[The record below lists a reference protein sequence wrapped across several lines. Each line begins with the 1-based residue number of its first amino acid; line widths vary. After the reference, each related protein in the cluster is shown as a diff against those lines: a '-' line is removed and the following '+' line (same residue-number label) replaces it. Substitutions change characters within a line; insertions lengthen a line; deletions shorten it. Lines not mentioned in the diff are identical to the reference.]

1 MPKPTFL
8 EIARRAGVGTATV
21 ERVLNGRGGVR
32 PATVEKVVA
41 AARSLDYPRRL
52 PEAHRG
58 VIRIEVILV
67 RPDATFFARLARAF
81 ERIAATLDRTI
92 AVHRTFLDETDPAAI
107 ARRIL
112 DPEMRRAAL
121 ILAVPDHPLVGA
133 ALRQLEAQN
142 IPTVQIVTQISAT
155 SGSYVGIDNYAAGR
169 MAGLLMSRM
178 QRRAGKVVALC
189 HSQIYR
195 VHRDR
200 VRGFFD
206 YLMEAGG
213 ADFESVAAL
222 FGHDEG
228 DRNAGQLVEAL
239 TRWPDLVGLY
249 NAGGANAALNDVLRR
264 HPLGRGIFFVG
275 HELTERST
283 RALREGIMD
292 VVLDQAPEA
301 QARRAMDLVLAI
313 LNLHDLPVDNP
324 PIRFV
329 TFTAENL

>member
-1 MPKPTFL
+1 
-8 EIARRAGVGTATV
+8 
-21 ERVLNGRGGVR
+21 VLNGRGGVR
-32 PATVEKVVA
+32 PETVEKVVA

-52 PEAHRG
+52 PEAHHG

-67 RPDATFFARLARAF
+67 RPDATFFARLSRAF

-92 AVHRTFLDETDPAAI
+92 AVHRTFLDEANPAAI
-107 ARRIL
+107 AARIL

-121 ILAVPDHPLVGA
+121 ILAVPDHPLVSA
-133 ALRQLEAQN
+133 ALRKLEAEK
-142 IPTVQIVTQISAT
+142 IPTVQIVTQISGT
-155 SGSYVGIDNYAAGR
+155 RSTYVGIDNYAAGR
-169 MAGLLMSRM
+169 MAGLLMARM
-178 QRRAGKVVALC
+178 QRRPGKVVAVC

-206 YLMEAGG
+206 YLIEAGG
-213 ADFESVAAL
+213 DGFEPVATL
-222 FGHDEG
+222 FGHDDG
-228 DRNAGQLVEAL
+228 DRNAEQLHEAL
-239 TRWPDLVGLY
+239 KRWPDLAGLY
-249 NAGGANAALNDVLRR
+249 NAGGANTALNEVLRR
-264 HPLGRGIFFVG
+264 HPRGRDIFFVG

-283 RALREGIMD
+283 RALREGTMD

-301 QARRAMDLVLAI
+301 QARRAIDLVLAG

-324 PIRFV
+324 PIRFI

>member
-58 VIRIEVILV
+58 VIRIEVIMM
-67 RPDATFFARLARAF
+67 RPDATFFARLSRAF
-81 ERIAATLDRTI
+81 ERIAASLDRAI
-92 AVHRTFLDETDPAAI
+92 AVHRTFLDEANPAEI

-112 DPEMRRAAL
+112 EPEHRRAAL
-121 ILAVPDHPLVGA
+121 ILTAPDHPLVST
-133 ALRQLEAQN
+133 ALRKLEAQR
-142 IPTVQIVTQISAT
+142 IPTVQIVTRISGTA
-155 SGSYVGIDNYAAGR
+155 GAYVGIDNYAAGR
-169 MAGLLMSRM
+169 MAGLLMARM
-178 QRRAGKVVALC
+178 QKRPGKVVAIS
-189 HSQIYR
+189 HSQIYQG
-195 VHRDR
+195 HRDR

-206 YLMEAGG
+206 YLIDEGH
-213 ADFESVAAL
+213 DFEPVAAL
-222 FGHDEG
+222 FGFDDG
-228 DRNAGQLVEAL
+228 DRNAEQLHEAL
-239 TRWPDLVGLY
+239 KRWPDLAGLY
-249 NAGGANAALNDVLRR
+249 NAGGANSALNEVLRK
-264 HPLGRGIFFVG
+264 HPRGREIFFVG
-275 HELTERST
+275 HELTERSA
-283 RALREGIMD
+283 RALRDGTMD

-301 QARRAMDLVLAI
+301 QARRAIDLVLSA
-313 LNLHDLPVDNP
+313 LNLHDVPVENP

>member
-1 MPKPTFL
+1 M
-8 EIARRAGVGTATV
+8 
-21 ERVLNGRGGVR
+21 LNGRGGVR

-67 RPDATFFARLARAF
+67 RPDATFFARLSRAF
-81 ERIAATLDRTI
+81 ERIAATLDRAI
-92 AVHRTFLDETDPAAI
+92 AVHRTFLDEADPAAI
-107 ARRIL
+107 GRRII
-112 DPEMRRAAL
+112 DPDIRRAGL

-133 ALRQLEAQN
+133 ALRKLEAEN
-142 IPTVQIVTQISAT
+142 IPTVQIVTEITGT
-155 SGSYVGIDNYAAGR
+155 SGAYVGIDNYAAGR
-169 MAGLLMSRM
+169 MAGLLMARM
-178 QRRAGKVVALC
+178 RRRPGKVVAIC

-206 YLMEAGG
+206 YLIEEAK
-213 ADFESVAAL
+213 AFEPVAAL
-222 FGHDEG
+222 FGFDDG
-228 DRNAGQLVEAL
+228 DRNAEQLHDAL
-239 TRWPDLVGLY
+239 VRWPDLAGLY
-249 NAGGANAALNDVLRR
+249 NAGGANTALNEVLHR
-264 HPLGRGIFFVG
+264 HGRSREIFFVG
-275 HELTERST
+275 HELTERSA
-283 RALREGIMD
+283 RGLRDGTMD

-301 QARRAMDLVLAI
+301 QARRAIDLVLAA

-324 PIRFV
+324 PIRFI

>member
-32 PATVEKVVA
+32 PETVEKVVA
-41 AARSLDYPRRL
+41 AARTLDYPRRL

-67 RPDATFFARLARAF
+67 RPDATFFARLSRAF

-92 AVHRTFLDETDPAAI
+92 AVHRTFLDEANPAAI
-107 ARRIL
+107 AKRIL
-112 DPEMRRAAL
+112 EPEMRRAAL
-121 ILAVPDHPLVGA
+121 ILAVPDHPLVSA
-133 ALRQLEAQN
+133 ALRKLEAEN
-142 IPTVQIVTQISAT
+142 IPTVQIVTQISRT
-155 SGSYVGIDNYAAGR
+155 KSTYVGIDNYAAGR
-169 MAGLLMSRM
+169 MAGLLMAKM
-178 QRRAGKVVALC
+178 QRRPGKVVAIC

-206 YLMEAGG
+206 YLIEQGQ
-213 ADFESVAAL
+213 DFEPIAAL
-222 FGHDEG
+222 FGFDDG
-228 DRNAGQLVEAL
+228 DRNAEQLHEAL
-239 TRWPDLVGLY
+239 KRWPDLAGLY
-249 NAGGANAALNDVLRR
+249 NAGGANTALNEVLRK
-264 HPLGRGIFFVG
+264 HGRDIFFVG

-283 RALREGIMD
+283 RALRDGTMD

-301 QARRAMDLVLAI
+301 QARRAIDLVLAG